1 MRAVVP
7 WWSGDGHRQRQCAH
21 HRPWSSA
28 SVKNFHRSLI
38 PLPSL
43 RLISVALPFPL
54 PLSSPILHTS
64 LHLEDSPSSRKKT
77 DTSRRKSESYFPGCS
92 FSKLLFFLASSS
104 SSSYLASPARSKLQ
118 EDKERGGRGRGGLD
132 SLCGVGGSR
141 VARMADVSW
150 ESCFRNAARIVSHPW
165 NGGRGGVEW
174 KRKRGDTMPC
184 IKPVHHLLRVELV
197 CSIECVL
204 LYIWWNEYDGK
215 GNIEERRFL
224 DFEDMKIENYLQYL
238 FLRNID
244 RL

>member
-28 SVKNFHRSLI
+28 SVKNFPYSLLPPPYLRCSTFPSP
-38 PLPSL
+38 PLLPDTPHL
-43 RLISVALPFPL
+43 VAPRRF
-54 PLSSPILHTS
+54 S
-64 LHLEDSPSSRKKT
+64 SSRKKT

-238 FLRNID
+238 FLRSID

>member
-28 SVKNFHRSLI
+28 SVKNFPYSL
-38 PLPSL
+38 LPPPYL
-43 RLISVALPFPL
+43 RCSTFPSPPFLPDTPHLVAPRRF
-54 PLSSPILHTS
+54 S
-64 LHLEDSPSSRKKT
+64 SSRKKT

-165 NGGRGGVEW
+165 NGRSVEEW
-174 KRKRGDTMPC
+174 SGSGNEGIRC
-184 IKPVHHLLRVELV
+184 PV
-197 CSIECVL
+197 
-204 LYIWWNEYDGK
+204 
-215 GNIEERRFL
+215 
-224 DFEDMKIENYLQYL
+224 
-238 FLRNID
+238 
-244 RL
+244 